1 MLNGTISILM
11 TMFLKFHIN
20 LALTNKTTI
29 ENLDKKGAEYTSIY
43 DIGNMNNWQQIFGRN
58 KWLWPFPVFMGS
70 GKPLGDGIYW
80 PLNKAEE
87 EKLLSSQ
94 RGARGQASA

>member
-1 MLNGTISILM
+1 MLNGTIATLM

-43 DIGNMNNWQQIFGRN
+43 DIGHTNNWQ
-58 KWLWPFPVFMGS
+58 
-70 GKPLGDGIYW
+70 
-80 PLNKAEE
+80 
-87 EKLLSSQ
+87 
-94 RGARGQASA
+94 

>member
-43 DIGNMNNWQQIFGRN
+43 DIGNMNNW
-58 KWLWPFPVFMGS
+58 
-70 GKPLGDGIYW
+70 
-80 PLNKAEE
+80 
-87 EKLLSSQ
+87 
-94 RGARGQASA
+94 